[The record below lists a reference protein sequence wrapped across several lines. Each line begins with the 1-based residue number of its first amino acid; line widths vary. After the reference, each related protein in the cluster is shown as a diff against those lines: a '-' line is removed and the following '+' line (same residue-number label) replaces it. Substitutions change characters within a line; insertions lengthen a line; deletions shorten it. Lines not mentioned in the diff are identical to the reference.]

1 MSEACPCSYD
11 TMLENNLRILQLNMM
26 KSRAG
31 MEALINDHQSQNL
44 DVLLIQEP
52 PITAYRTHV
61 NHSAWRLYRPTVE
74 SDSVRSRSLIY
85 VNRKLSTSSHRQL
98 PCNHPDLTAVKVRT
112 TDTQILIFSV
122 YIPPV
127 PMHTPEEASAATVLS
142 AIQDTIQN
150 TLQDDN
156 RSACLILSGDF
167 NRHHPAWGSNHIHPR
182 FTEDAGELID
192 FFQGNGLQS
201 CLPRG
206 TATFWSL
213 SHPGRNSTIDQTV
226 TDRPDLLIKCHLYH
240 ENYGSDHRATYSEWN
255 LRTRRNP
262 TVKTRKAYDR
272 ADWEKIGWEV
282 WRLMR
287 PWEAPTTIE
296 ALDATV
302 EKLTKATARA
312 VDRHTPDLRPS
323 PYAKRWFTADL
334 KSQQKEV
341 NRARRRWQES
351 CATIGPDDPYTKA
364 LFEEMFQKRRT
375 WTRTIKKAKKSHW
388 RQFLDEAG
396 EGKLWKAATY
406 MKPRDSWGCI
416 PALKVGDREA
426 TDNQEKAQAF
436 MDSFFPPM
444 APAEGESPTETP
456 SELPWQPISV
466 TEVYRSLRSA
476 KGSSAPGE
484 DGLPMLIW
492 KRLWRHL
499 GYLIT
504 RIFAASIELGYHPQ
518 RWRSARIVVLRKPG
532 KPDYSLPGAY
542 RPISLLNTLGKL
554 LEAVI
559 AKRLSHLAEHH
570 GLLPDTQFG
579 GRPGR
584 TTEQALL
591 ILTNA
596 IDRAWHGQRVLTLV
610 AFDLKG
616 AFNGVNQTSLDARLQ
631 SKGIPTVARRW
642 IASFMSGRQ
651 ANITFD
657 DYSSEVAQLH
667 NAGLAQGSPL
677 SPILFAFFNC
687 DLVDQPVDFH
697 GGASAFIDDYFR
709 WRVGWSAEEN
719 LAKIQSEDIPRIETW
734 ARKTGSSFAAE
745 KTELIHITRKR
756 SEQCQGQITMNG
768 TAITPSATAK
778 LLGVIF
784 DHELRWKEHVQQVVK
799 RATKVNIALGGLRQ
813 LRPEQMRQL
822 YEACVAPIIEYAS
835 TVWHDPLRD
844 KTHLR
849 HLRTVQ
855 RAALIRILSAFL
867 TVATSTLEVEAHV
880 LPNHL
885 RLRHRAQ
892 TTIAKLHTLP
902 RKHPIWDTLLRAQR
916 RRNNIG
922 SYARFPLAEALKTM
936 SLERLHE
943 LEMIDPT
950 PLPPWRTEA
959 FSNIEIE
966 PDRETAIERAKAARS
981 KSDVIVYSDASGR
994 HGHLGAA
1001 AIGFHKNSP
1010 EATESLQIQVGP
1022 MDRWAV
1028 HAAELLG
1035 VLYAITLINKIAL
1048 QHRRSMDTRVKS
1060 ATILSDS
1067 MSALQAIQNP
1077 GNKSGQQIIH
1087 TILRTAT
1094 NTKTHGIAVRL
1105 QWVPGHCDEPGNDAA
1120 DRLAKEAATPGQ
1132 THPFSPLLSRERA
1145 HIRNSIQSQWE
1156 REWKESRNGSHLRKI
1171 DNALPAKYTRQL
1183 YGNLPRNRACLLTQL
1198 RTGHCW
1204 LSTYAKLFRHRD
1216 DDRCVCGAR
1225 ESVIH
1230 VILDCPALRH
1240 LRRELREKVGD
1251 AFNNISTLL
1260 EVGGPRGGDAAP
1272 RAKTVEAILDFAEAS
1287 QRFQSRAP

>member
-1 MSEACPCSYD
+1 
-11 TMLENNLRILQLNMM
+11 
-26 KSRAG
+26 
-31 MEALINDHQSQNL
+31 
-44 DVLLIQEP
+44 
-52 PITAYRTHV
+52 
-61 NHSAWRLYRPTVE
+61 
-74 SDSVRSRSLIY
+74 
-85 VNRKLSTSSHRQL
+85 
-98 PCNHPDLTAVKVRT
+98 
-112 TDTQILIFSV
+112 
-122 YIPPV
+122 
-127 PMHTPEEASAATVLS
+127 
-142 AIQDTIQN
+142 
-150 TLQDDN
+150 
-156 RSACLILSGDF
+156 
-167 NRHHPAWGSNHIHPR
+167 
-182 FTEDAGELID
+182 
-192 FFQGNGLQS
+192 
-201 CLPRG
+201 
-206 TATFWSL
+206 
-213 SHPGRNSTIDQTV
+213 
-226 TDRPDLLIKCHLYH
+226 
-240 ENYGSDHRATYSEWN
+240 
-255 LRTRRNP
+255 
-262 TVKTRKAYDR
+262 
-272 ADWEKIGWEV
+272 
-282 WRLMR
+282 MR
-287 PWEAPTTIE
+287 
-296 ALDATV
+296 
-302 EKLTKATARA
+302 
-312 VDRHTPDLRPS
+312 
-323 PYAKRWFTADL
+323 
-334 KSQQKEV
+334 
-341 NRARRRWQES
+341 
-351 CATIGPDDPYTKA
+351 
-364 LFEEMFQKRRT
+364 QKRRI
-375 WTRTIKKAKKSHW
+375 WTRTIEKAKTTHW

-416 PALKVGDREA
+416 PTLKVANREV
-426 TDNQEKAQAF
+426 TDNQEKAQTF

-444 APAEGESPTETP
+444 APAEGEPTTEA
-456 SELPWQPISV
+456 SVELPWQPISV

-484 DGLPMLIW
+484 DGLPMLVW

-504 RIFAASIELGYHPQ
+504 GIFAASIELGYHPQ
-518 RWRSARIVVLRKPG
+518 KWRSACIVVLRKPG

-542 RPISLLNTLGKL
+542 RPISLLNRLGKL
-554 LEAVI
+554 LEAVM
-559 AKRLSHLAEHH
+559 AKRLSYLAEHH

-584 TTEQALL
+584 TTELALL

-596 IDRAWHGQRVLTLV
+596 IDRAWHGQRVITLV

-616 AFNGVNQTSLDARLQ
+616 AFNGVNQISLDACLQ
-631 SKGIPTVARRW
+631 SKGIPTIARRW

-651 ANITFD
+651 ANIKFD
-657 DYSSEVAQLH
+657 DFSSEVAPLH
-667 NAGLAQGSPL
+667 DAGLAQGSPL

-709 WRVGWSAEEN
+709 WRIGRSAEEN

-756 SEQCQGQITMNG
+756 SEQCQGQITMND
-768 TAITPSATAK
+768 TAITPSTTAK
-778 LLGVIF
+778 LLGVVF

-822 YEACVAPIIEYAS
+822 YEACVVPIVEYAS

-855 RAALIRILSAFL
+855 RAALIRILSAFR

-880 LPNHL
+880 LPTHIH
-885 RLRHRAQ
+885 LRHRAQ
-892 TTIAKLHTLP
+892 TTITKLHTLP

-936 SLERLHE
+936 SLERLRE

-959 FSNIEIE
+959 FSTIEIE
-966 PDRETAIERAKAARS
+966 PDREIAIERAETTRS
-981 KSDVIVYSDASGR
+981 KSDIVVYSDASGH

-1001 AIGFHKNSP
+1001 AIGFNKNSP
-1010 EATESLQIQVGP
+1010 EVTESLQIQVGP
-1022 MDRWAV
+1022 MDRWSV
-1028 HAAELLG
+1028 HAAELIG
-1035 VLYAITLINKIAL
+1035 ILYAINLINKIAL
-1048 QHRRSMDTRVKS
+1048 QRRRSTGTRARS

-1077 GNKSGQQIIH
+1077 RNKSGQQIIH
-1087 TILRTAT
+1087 AILGTAT
-1094 NTKTHGIAVRL
+1094 NTKTHGIAVSL
-1105 QWVPGHCDEPGNDAA
+1105 QWVPGHSDEPGNEIA
-1120 DRLAKEAATPGQ
+1120 DRLAKEAAVPGQ

-1145 HIRNSIQSQWE
+1145 HIRKGIYAQWE
-1156 REWKESRNGSHLRKI
+1156 SEWKESRNGSHLRKI
-1171 DNALPAKYTRQL
+1171 DNSLPAKYTRQL
-1183 YGNLPRNRACLLTQL
+1183 YGNLPRNRAYLLTQL

-1204 LSTYAKLFRHRD
+1204 LSTYAKLFRRRE

-1225 ESVIH
+1225 ESVMH
-1230 VILDCPALRH
+1230 VLLDCPALSH

-1251 AFNNISTLL
+1251 ALNNISTLL
-1260 EVGGPRGGDAAP
+1260 GVGGPRGGDTAP

>member
-1 MSEACPCSYD
+1 
-11 TMLENNLRILQLNMM
+11 
-26 KSRAG
+26 
-31 MEALINDHQSQNL
+31 
-44 DVLLIQEP
+44 
-52 PITAYRTHV
+52 
-61 NHSAWRLYRPTVE
+61 
-74 SDSVRSRSLIY
+74 
-85 VNRKLSTSSHRQL
+85 
-98 PCNHPDLTAVKVRT
+98 
-112 TDTQILIFSV
+112 
-122 YIPPV
+122 
-127 PMHTPEEASAATVLS
+127 
-142 AIQDTIQN
+142 
-150 TLQDDN
+150 
-156 RSACLILSGDF
+156 
-167 NRHHPAWGSNHIHPR
+167 
-182 FTEDAGELID
+182 
-192 FFQGNGLQS
+192 
-201 CLPRG
+201 
-206 TATFWSL
+206 
-213 SHPGRNSTIDQTV
+213 
-226 TDRPDLLIKCHLYH
+226 
-240 ENYGSDHRATYSEWN
+240 
-255 LRTRRNP
+255 
-262 TVKTRKAYDR
+262 
-272 ADWEKIGWEV
+272 
-282 WRLMR
+282 MR
-287 PWEAPTTIE
+287 PWEIPTTIQ
-296 ALDATV
+296 ALDAMV
-302 EKLTKATARA
+302 EKLTEETARA

-351 CATIGPDDPYTKA
+351 CATIGRDDPYTMA
-364 LFEEMFQKRRT
+364 LFEDMRQKRRT
-375 WTRTIKKAKKSHW
+375 WTQTIEKAKTSHW

-406 MKPRDSWGCI
+406 MKPRDSWACI
-416 PALKVGDREA
+416 PALKVGSREVI
-426 TDNQEKAQAF
+426 DNQEKAQTF
-436 MDSFFPPM
+436 MDSFFPHM
-444 APAEGESPTETP
+444 APAEEPPTEP
-456 SELPWQPISV
+456 PAELPWQPISV
-466 TEVYRSLRSA
+466 TEVYRSLQSA

-484 DGLPMLIW
+484 DGLSMLVW

-554 LEAVI
+554 LEAVM
-559 AKRLSHLAEHH
+559 AKRLSYLAEHH

-596 IDRAWHGQRVLTLV
+596 IDRAWHGQRVITLV

-616 AFNGVNQTSLDARLQ
+616 AFNGVNQISLDTRLQ

-651 ANITFD
+651 ANIKFD
-657 DYSSEVAQLH
+657 DYSSEVAPLR

-709 WRVGWSAEEN
+709 WRIGWSAEEN
-719 LAKIQSEDIPRIETW
+719 LVKIQSEDIPRIEAW

-756 SEQCQGQITMNG
+756 SEQCQGQITMNDI
-768 TAITPSATAK
+768 AITPSTTAK

-822 YEACVAPIIEYAS
+822 YEACVVPIVEYAS

-855 RAALIRILSAFL
+855 RAALIRILSAFR

-880 LPNHL
+880 LPTHL

-902 RKHPIWDTLLRAQR
+902 RKHPIWDTLRRAQR

-936 SLERLHE
+936 SLERLHG

-959 FSNIEIE
+959 FSSIEIE
-966 PDRETAIERAKAARS
+966 PDRETALEQVKVARS
-981 KSDVIVYSDASGR
+981 RSDIIVYSDASGR
-994 HGHLGAA
+994 QGHLGAA
-1001 AIGFHKNSP
+1001 AIGFNKNSP
-1010 EATESLQIQVGP
+1010 EAIESLQIQVGL

-1035 VLYAITLINKIAL
+1035 VLYAIILINKIAV
-1048 QHRRSMDTRVKS
+1048 QRRRSMETRAKT

-1094 NTKTHGIAVRL
+1094 NTKTHGITVRL
-1105 QWVPGHCDEPGNDAA
+1105 QWVPGHCDEPGNDTA
-1120 DRLAKEAATPGQ
+1120 DRLAKEAAIPGQ

-1145 HIRNSIQSQWE
+1145 HASTP
-1156 REWKESRNGSHLRKI
+1156 NG
-1171 DNALPAKYTRQL
+1171 NANGKNLAMASTFARSTMHCQQNTRD
-1183 YGNLPRNRACLLTQL
+1183 
-1198 RTGHCW
+1198 
-1204 LSTYAKLFRHRD
+1204 SSMETY
-1216 DDRCVCGAR
+1216 
-1225 ESVIH
+1225 
-1230 VILDCPALRH
+1230 
-1240 LRRELREKVGD
+1240 
-1251 AFNNISTLL
+1251 L
-1260 EVGGPRGGDAAP
+1260 E
-1272 RAKTVEAILDFAEAS
+1272 TEHTS
-1287 QRFQSRAP
+1287 